1 MWQRT
6 VVTLR
11 FIHSLLEGRFSG
23 NSWLQFVTVDS
34 ECRVVDMEVYTNI
47 AIAGIFILGIIAV
60 VGIIGNILTFV
71 VFWKGNFKSST
82 SFLFLS
88 LSLIDSTVL
97 LTVFTNHIVFFDT
110 IIHWLPH
117 DLLIYLQVCGWP
129 LEYLANTAT
138 IWMTVLIAVN
148 RYIIVCLPLR
158 ASQWCT
164 LSKVKMQLA
173 VFLVLVV
180 VYNIPEI
187 VRRRVVYNTWD
198 NGSSYVAH
206 IDPAMERSYK
216 QFYFVYDYI
225 LQVIVMLC
233 LPLFILTL
241 LTIRLIKAMK
251 AHRRMRVEMQH
262 QRGQPDSSM
271 TFSLVIVVIVFIICR
286 TPALICRLII
296 RLWWWRHALIYPP
309 MDLMNSTLL
318 NLNSAVNFVIYII
331 INRRFRNVLC
341 ATVCRRRS
349 EIPEV
354 TANVMTMRER
364 IKRETGDASD
374 SRLYIRQCVRHQRR
388 HTAAKNYHHKYH
400 EREQPCVQLQIPDR
414 ISKDTPL

>member
-1 MWQRT
+1 MI
-6 VVTLR
+6 LR

-97 LTVFTNHIVFFDT
+97 LTVFTNHIVFFDS
-110 IIHWLPH
+110 IIRWLPH
-117 DLLIYLQVCGWP
+117 DLRIYLQVCGWP

-164 LSKVKMQLA
+164 LSKVKIQLA

-187 VRRRVVYNTWD
+187 VRLRIVYNTWD
-198 NGSSYVAH
+198 NGSSYEASF
-206 IDPAMERSYK
+206 DSTMQYSYPK
-216 QFYFVYDYI
+216 FYAVYDYI

-251 AHRRMRVEMQH
+251 AHRRMQADTQRQH
-262 QRGQPDSSM
+262 SQPDNSV

-286 TPALICRLII
+286 TPMLILRLMLLLGRWDVVTFPSLDIM
-296 RLWWWRHALIYPP
+296 Y
-309 MDLMNSTLL
+309 STLL

-331 INRRFRNVLC
+331 INRRFRNVLF
-341 ATVCRRRS
+341 ATFCRRRS
-349 EIPEV
+349 EIQEV

-374 SRLYIRQCVRHQRR
+374 SRL
-388 HTAAKNYHHKYH
+388 
-400 EREQPCVQLQIPDR
+400 
-414 ISKDTPL
+414 